1 MSVRSITRRQVIAD
15 AARAV
20 PVAGLALLAARTAFA
35 AGCADPDDSLRS
47 SLHYTEASTDAQKIC
62 AACGFFTPGSGGGAA
77 CGNCNIFSGPA
88 NPKGHCDSWSAK
100 S

>member
-1 MSVRSITRRQVIAD
+1 MSARSISRRQVIAD

-20 PVAGLALLAARTAFA
+20 PVAGLALLAARKAFA

-47 SLHYTEASTDAQKIC
+47 SLHYVEASPDAQKTC
-62 AACGFFTPGSGGGAA
+62 SACGFFTPGSGGA
-77 CGNCNIFSGPA
+77 CGDCKIFSGPA
-88 NPKGHCDSWSAK
+88 NPKGRCDSWSAK

>member
-1 MSVRSITRRQVIAD
+1 MSSVRSLSRRRVIAG
-15 AARAV
+15 AAGLIPA
-20 PVAGLALLAARTAFA
+20 AGLAPFAVRTAFA
-35 AGCADPDDSLRS
+35 AGCADPSDSLRS
-47 SLHYTEASTDAQKIC
+47 SLHYAEASPDAQKTC
-62 AACGFFTPGSGGGAA
+62 SACGFFTPGSDAAA